1 MGVRSA
7 FLFSA
12 TQLGSAFSGLIGA
25 GIQSGLDGARG
36 YKSWQWMFLIE
47 GSITMA
53 VALCSAVILP
63 DWPSTT
69 RWLTPTERAV
79 AEWRLIQDAGQVDED
94 DSHWT
99 TGFKLA
105 FRDYRLYIFAFIF
118 FCIQVASATSNFFPT
133 VVGTLGFN
141 RVNTLLLTV
150 PPYMVAMVVSIVN
163 NWSADRLSNS
173 SFHVMWPLAF
183 AIVGFVVAAASL
195 NTGARYFAMVIM
207 IAGGHGANAV
217 VLAWTQKTLL
227 RPRIKRASA
236 VAFVNAFG
244 NISQV
249 WTAYLYADETAPRY
263 ALAMSVNAVMALLA
277 ILGALVMR
285 IILQRANKKLESG
298 ASVDDIMKGS
308 AGAEI
313 AGVTEEE
320 RIARKEGFRYIT

>member
-7 FLFSA
+7 ILFSA

-25 GIQSGLDGARG
+25 GIQSGLNGARG
-36 YKSWQWMFLIE
+36 KPSWRWMFIIE
-47 GSITMA
+47 GSITVF
-53 VALCSAVILP
+53 VALCAFWALP

-69 RWLTPTERAV
+69 KWLTPTERAV
-79 AEWRLIQDAGQVDED
+79 AEWRLIDDAGQVDED
-94 DSHWT
+94 HAHWS

-105 FRDYRLYIFAFIF
+105 FKDYRLYLFAFIF

-141 RVNTLLLTV
+141 RVDTLLLTV
-150 PPYMVAMVVSIVN
+150 PPYFVAMCTSIFN
-163 NWSADRLSNS
+163 NWSADRRQNS

-217 VLAWTQKTLL
+217 LLAWTQKTLL
-227 RPRIKRASA
+227 RPRVKRASA

-249 WTAYLYADETAPRY
+249 SR
-263 ALAMSVNAVMALLA
+263 ALRRAFFASFFFL
-277 ILGALVMR
+277 
-285 IILQRANKKLESG
+285 RANTNFSTGLDQLP
-298 ASVDDIMKGS
+298 V
-308 AGAEI
+308 
-313 AGVTEEE
+313 
-320 RIARKEGFRYIT
+320 